1 MQSGKYVFAMTLAET
16 QLQITILARKYYTG
30 AQHVT
35 LTTDAGRLRDS
46 ENGRCEGGGF
56 LLCRK
61 NCRYGVPV
69 FV

>member
-35 LTTDAGRLRDS
+35 LTTDAGDYVIPKTVDVTGEHFSLAAKIADT
-46 ENGRCEGGGF
+46 EYLF
-56 LLCRK
+56 
-61 NCRYGVPV
+61 
-69 FV
+69 